1 MNLTNFAGQ
10 NWLITPAALAVGEH
24 PPASIH
30 DQKWLL
36 VLTGVVIANLQGNS
50 TSHWLNAN
58 LSFLPDMAG
67 PSNSGPLNWA
77 IGQYAI
83 PKPAGQNYGVGFALD
98 EWAPFVSLSAIYD
111 QAQSI
116 DAGYAVNVWR
126 PNHFATGIDDFS
138 NAQVGNIFTGVNV
151 DVGVRDTDAWI
162 LSLGYNIT
170 LRGRI
175 VFTKTPVTLFESN
188 FESTTA
194 NQPPSPVQAV
204 GTATFNGPN
213 LVISPT
219 FPHTGNWLQI
229 GPLSIAGGTFNGIF
243 IKVPTGLGVYTL
255 SAMIFMSSKSAESY
269 ISFNSNAE
277 TNPSFLTLLF
287 ADNNQVQDDGLNP
300 TGCTFPRDQP
310 FPIQVTLTVTATS
323 ATAQIGV
330 AGTVANYT
338 LHQYPDSFS
347 SVAFAQQNPGGGGFD
362 VTDIVVTY
370 TAQ

>member
-36 VLTGVVIANLQGNS
+36 VLTGVVTANLQGNS
-50 TSHWLNAN
+50 TSHWLNSN

-83 PKPAGQNYGVGFALD
+83 PKPAGQNHDIGFSLD

-111 QAQSI
+111 QAESI

-126 PNHFATGIDDFS
+126 PNHFVTGVDAFS

-162 LSLGYNIT
+162 LNLGYNIT

-175 VFTKTPVTLFESN
+175 VFTKTPVILFESN
-188 FESTTA
+188 FESTPV

-204 GTATFNGPN
+204 GTATFNGN
-213 LVISPT
+213 MRVISPT
-219 FPHTGNWLQI
+219 FPHTGNWLEI
-229 GPLSIAGGTFNGIF
+229 CRLSREGGQFNAMF
-243 IKVPTGLGVYTL
+243 VTVPTGVGVYTL
-255 SAMIFMSSKSAESY
+255 SAMIFMSSNSAESY
-269 ISFNSNAE
+269 ISFNSSAE

-287 ADNNQVQDDGLNP
+287 ADNNQVQDGGLNP

-338 LHQYPDSFS
+338 LHQYPFLFS
-347 SVAFAQQNPGGGGFD
+347 SVAFAEQNPGGSGFD

>member
-10 NWLITPAALAVGEH
+10 NWLITPAALAFGEH

-36 VLTGVVIANLQGNS
+36 VLTGVVAANLQGNS
-50 TSHWLNAN
+50 TSNWLNAN

-67 PSNSGPLNWA
+67 PNNSGPLNWA

-83 PKPAGQNYGVGFALD
+83 PKPAGQNYGIGFALD

-111 QAQSI
+111 QHQSI

-126 PNHFATGIDDFS
+126 PNHFATGIDAVS
-138 NAQVGNIFTGVNV
+138 NTQVGNIFTGVNV

-175 VFTKTPVTLFESN
+175 VFTKAPVILFESN

-194 NQPPSPVQAV
+194 SQPPSPVQAV

-213 LVISPT
+213 LVISPA

-229 GPLSIAGGTFNGIF
+229 GPLSNAGGAFNGIF
-243 IKVPTGLGVYTL
+243 IKAPTGLGVYTL

-269 ISFNSNAE
+269 ISFNLQDEAD
-277 TNPSFLTLLF
+277 PFLTLLF
-287 ADNNQVQDDGLNP
+287 ADNNQVQADSNP

-310 FPIQVTLTVTATS
+310 FPVQVTLTVTATTS
-323 ATAQIGV
+323 AGTAQIEV
-330 AGTVANYT
+330 AGTVANYS
-338 LHQYPDSFS
+338 LRRSPLLFS
-347 SVAFAQQNPGGGGFD
+347 SVQFAQENSGGSGFD